1 MDKMGNIP
9 PGEPGKAV
17 LGIDIGGTELKF
29 CLLDAHSG
37 ALLKKWKRNT
47 RDGEF
52 VDGVPVFAKAIC
64 DEILTL
70 QRERQCAIEDIGLA
84 APGLPGPGN
93 LWIDV
98 MPGRLHGLEKLNWTF
113 FLRWHKPIRIL
124 NDGQSALLGEIWMG
138 AAQKSRH
145 VVMLTIGTGVG
156 GAIFIHGRILRGAS
170 GRAGHIGHSTVD
182 YRGTPDI
189 CHTPGSIEDTIGQV
203 TLPLRSKGALTTFSD
218 LAKALERSD
227 PTAAEIWSETL
238 RALAAHLA
246 SIINLLDPELIV
258 LGGGLL
264 ETSLPVIKGLET
276 WMDQFEWRP
285 RGKKVPIVQA
295 KLGQDA
301 GAYGAAYSAIHLEV
315 ILD

>member
-1 MDKMGNIP
+1 MNKQGDILMD
-9 PGEPGKAV
+9 EPVRAV

-29 CLLDAHSG
+29 CLLQVHSG
-37 ALLKKWKRNT
+37 AVLKKWKRDT

-52 VDGVPVFAKAIC
+52 VEGVPAFANAIR

-70 QRERQCAIEDIGLA
+70 QQGHQFAIEDIGLA

-98 MPGRLHGLEKLNWTF
+98 MPGRLYGLEKLNWTF
-113 FLRWHKPIRIL
+113 FLRWHKPIRII
-124 NDGQSALLGEIWMG
+124 NDGQSALLGEIWLG
-138 AAQKSRH
+138 SAQKSRH

-156 GAIFIHGRILRGAS
+156 GAIFVHGRILRGAS

-182 YRGTPDI
+182 YRGNPDI
-189 CHTPGSIEDTIGQV
+189 CRTPGSIEDTIGQV
-203 TLPLRSKGALTTFSD
+203 SLPLRSRGALTTFYD
-218 LAKALERSD
+218 LAQALERSD
-227 PTAAEIWSETL
+227 PVALEIWSETM

-246 SIINLLDPELIV
+246 SIINLLDPELMV
-258 LGGGLL
+258 LGGGFL
-264 ETSLPVIKGLET
+264 ETSLPVIQGLES

-285 RGKKVPIVQA
+285 RGKKVPIA
-295 KLGQDA
+295 KARLGQDA
-301 GAYGAAYSAIHLEV
+301 GAFGAAYAAMHPEV